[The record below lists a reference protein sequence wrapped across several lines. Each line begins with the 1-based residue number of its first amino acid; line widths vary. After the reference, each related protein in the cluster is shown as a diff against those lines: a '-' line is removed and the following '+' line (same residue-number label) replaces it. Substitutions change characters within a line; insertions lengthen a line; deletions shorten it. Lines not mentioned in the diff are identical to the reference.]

1 MRALTISL
9 LLALATQA
17 GAECGNFCDDE
28 WWKTATISDVKD
40 ELVSGVDVMSRNA
53 DGFTPL
59 HSASMHG
66 TNEIIQALLAAG
78 ADITA
83 RHECGSTPLHSAASF
98 GTAETI
104 QALLD
109 AGADVMAEEGDG
121 WTPLHR
127 AASCFECPSE
137 NIRLLLAAG
146 ASVMAKDEDEKT
158 PWDYAKE
165 NEKLKGT
172 KGYWALNDAQYN

>member
-66 TNEIIQALLAAG
+66 ANEI
-78 ADITA
+78 
-83 RHECGSTPLHSAASF
+83 
-98 GTAETI
+98 I

-127 AASCFECPSE
+127 AASCFECPPE

-146 ASVMAKDEDEKT
+146 ASVMVKDEDGKT

-165 NEKLKGT
+165 NEKLKDT

>member
-127 AASCFECPSE
+127 AASCFECPPE
-137 NIRLLLAAG
+137 NIWLLLAAG
-146 ASVMAKDEDEKT
+146 ASVMVKDEDGKT

-165 NEKLKGT
+165 NEKLKDT

>member
-1 MRALTISL
+1 MRALTISFL
-9 LLALATQA
+9 LVLATQA
-17 GAECGNFCDDE
+17 GAECGNLCNDE
-28 WWKTATISDVKD
+28 WWKTATISNVKD
-40 ELVSGVDVMSRNA
+40 QLGAGVDVMSRNA
-53 DGFTPL
+53 DGFTQL

-66 TNEIIQALLAAG
+66 TNEIIQV
-78 ADITA
+78 
-83 RHECGSTPLHSAASF
+83 
-98 GTAETI
+98 
-104 QALLD
+104 LLD

-127 AASCFECPSE
+127 AASCFECPPE

-146 ASVMAKDEDEKT
+146 ASVMVKDEDGKT

-165 NEKLKGT
+165 NEKLKDT